1 MALIYPYGYQEWK
14 AHSIRNI
21 GSEAVSNLKAM
32 NNGLQQQLHLS
43 QPKLSL
49 DIEVIC
55 IPYILLTVVLCVTL
69 EPNSKLSD
77 NFVWLD
83 MGLPNTEMELNTLN
97 ASVFTKFES
106 LLSGYLPSFALNSA
120 QFSG

>member
-1 MALIYPYGYQEWK
+1 MKI
-14 AHSIRNI
+14 
-21 GSEAVSNLKAM
+21 LKATK
-32 NNGLQQQLHLS
+32 NGIQQQLYLS
-43 QPKLSL
+43 PPKLSS

-69 EPNSKLSD
+69 EPTGKLSA

-83 MGLPNTEMELNTLN
+83 TGLPNTEKESNTLD
-97 ASVFTKFES
+97 ACVFTKFKS
-106 LLSGYLPSFALNSA
+106 LLSGYLYSFVLNSA